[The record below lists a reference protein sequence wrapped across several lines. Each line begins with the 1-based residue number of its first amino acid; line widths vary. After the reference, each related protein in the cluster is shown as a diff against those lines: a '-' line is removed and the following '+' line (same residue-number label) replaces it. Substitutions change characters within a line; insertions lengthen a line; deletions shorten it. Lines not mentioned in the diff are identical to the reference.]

1 MTEASFGDGVLR
13 LALGPSRRPDA
24 AVLSGADDMD
34 LEDAYKGAFASFA
47 KAGKELALFAPASAD
62 GARVALWTVGGELA
76 RGGPVKE
83 VVFILPDQKAFD
95 EYARTL
101 AQLRSKK

>member
-1 MTEASFGDGVLR
+1 
-13 LALGPSRRPDA
+13 
-24 AVLSGADDMD
+24 MD
-34 LEDAYKGAFASFA
+34 LEDAYKAAFAAFA
-47 KAGKELALFAPASAD
+47 KAGKSIALFAPAAAA

-83 VVFILPDQKAFD
+83 AVFILPDQKAFD

-101 AQLRSKK
+101 AALRAK